1 MGLGCGPVCAF
12 LVGGIHGQWD
22 NIVAGE
28 AIDQIAIAEPLAKPG
43 ETVCSPQ
50 AWEHLRCIGRYSS
63 EGESG
68 ANRVHGKHCRLT
80 FLFLLSLSNLFH
92 CLLSRISF
100 ILKSPKQVLF

>member
-63 EGESG
+63 ERESVQI
-68 ANRVHGKHCRLT
+68 AYMESTVVDISIPPPFFKPV
-80 FLFLLSLSNLFH
+80 SL
-92 CLLSRISF
+92 
-100 ILKSPKQVLF
+100 

>member
-63 EGESG
+63 EGASG
-68 ANRVHGKHCRLT
+68 ANRVYGKHC
-80 FLFLLSLSNLFH
+80 S
-92 CLLSRISF
+92 
-100 ILKSPKQVLF
+100 